1 MQIKYFVLLKRVFTY
16 ILVYI
21 HIGKIKKQSEKRMS
35 SLYVKRCQ
43 NIDWTDFCGD
53 EMEIL
58 EHAEYTPFTSFLYEG
73 KNFDYSVNYC

>member
-1 MQIKYFVLLKRVFTY
+1 MP
-16 ILVYI
+16 
-21 HIGKIKKQSEKRMS
+21 